1 MPLNRQDA
9 RALDDPQPRHQLR
22 THPLEFRPMSAP
34 AAAARPAAL
43 QFKGRMITVTVLRLL
58 DASPEVL
65 SRELDA
71 CLSDGSGLLAG
82 LPTVLDLEAL
92 GEAAGGLDLAALA
105 TLLRERGVTL
115 IGLRDSGEAI
125 RARASAAGLAVLN
138 VDGGRAAPRR
148 EAEAAAPMAAEPVRS
163 LLVTQPVRSGQ
174 QVYARGGDLI
184 LTAPVSAGAEVMAD
198 GNIHVYAPLRGRA
211 MAGVLGD
218 TGARIFC
225 QRLDC
230 ELVAVAG
237 HYRLSEQISDAEREG
252 PVQIRLEGESLLI
265 EPM

>member
-1 MPLNRQDA
+1 
-9 RALDDPQPRHQLR
+9 
-22 THPLEFRPMSAP
+22 MSAQ
-34 AAAARPAAL
+34 AAAATAAAL
-43 QFKGRMITVTVLRLL
+43 QFKGRMITVTLLRLL
-58 DASPEVL
+58 SPSLEAVG
-65 SRELDA
+65 RELDA
-71 CLSDGSGLLAG
+71 RLADGSGLLAG

-92 GEAAGGLDLAALA
+92 GESASGLDLAALGA
-105 TLLRERGVTL
+105 SLRAHGVSL
-115 IGLRDSGEAI
+115 IGLRELPGEAGEALRT
-125 RARASAAGLAVLN
+125 RAEAAGLAVLN
-138 VDGGRAAPRR
+138 VDGSRAAPRR
-148 EAEAAAPMAAEPVRS
+148 EVEVSPRPAAEPVRS

-218 TGARIFC
+218 SGARIFC

-237 HYRLSEQISDAEREG
+237 HYRLSEQISDAERAG
-252 PVQIRLEGESLLI
+252 PVQVRLEGESLVI
-265 EPM
+265 EAL